1 MTTRPRP
8 LVGVSLKMYFGL
20 ARTRSYLADVAA
32 LGSHVAASGVD
43 AFVIP
48 DFLSVLT
55 AVDLLRGTPIA
66 VGAQDA
72 SWEDFGALTGEV
84 SPAALREAGA
94 RIVEI
99 GHAERRR
106 MFAEDDIVTARKAA
120 AAARN
125 GLVPLVCIGENVRVD
140 VEDAARQT
148 IQQALAALEDV
159 PSEAEVAIGYEPNWA
174 IGQSEPAPPEHVV
187 GVASRLRDAL
197 SHRRGLTRVLYG
209 GSAGPGLFT
218 QVADGVDGLFL
229 GRFAHDV
236 ANFRAVITEI
246 GQVRGLLETEDTL
259 PGTADLDA

>member
-1 MTTRPRP
+1 MTSRPRP
-8 LVGVSLKMYFGL
+8 LVGVSLKMYFSL

-32 LGSHVAASGVD
+32 LGPDVAASGVD

-48 DFLSVLT
+48 DFLNITT
-55 AVDLLRGTPIA
+55 AADLLRGTPVA

-84 SPAALREAGA
+84 SPAALREAGV
-94 RIVEI
+94 RFVEI

-125 GLVPLVCIGENVRVD
+125 GLVPLVCIGENVRID
-140 VEDAARQT
+140 VEDAARTT
-148 IQQALAALEDV
+148 ISQVLAALEDV
-159 PSEAEVAIGYEPNWA
+159 PADAEVAIGYEPNWA
-174 IGQSEPAPPEHVV
+174 IGQTEPAPPEHVV
-187 GVASRLRDAL
+187 GVTTRLREAL
-197 SHRRGLTRVLYG
+197 AHRSGLTRILYG

-236 ANFRAVITEI
+236 ANFRAVIDEI
-246 GQVRGLLETEDTL
+246 AELR
-259 PGTADLDA
+259 GTADHLPGPQAGDRP